1 MQGKGAVNAL
11 LEIYGNAVD
20 GLKATVR
27 SISAEQLIEIAD
39 SKTANPDCRSI
50 QTILTH
56 VVYAGFGYATTIMNR
71 NGHINDR
78 PPRILLHDSQSYCD
92 ALDDMMRFTQSV
104 FADITD
110 DELETYDESSK
121 MLTGWKQRYD
131 IEQLA
136 EHAIVHIL
144 RHHRQIHNLRK
155 R

>member
-1 MQGKGAVNAL
+1 MEGKGAVNAL

-20 GLKATVR
+20 DLKETIR
-27 SISAEQLIEIAD
+27 SIPAERLVEIAD
-39 SKTANPDCRSI
+39 PKTSNPDCRSI
-50 QTILTH
+50 QAILAH

-78 PPRILLHDSQSYCD
+78 PPRLLFDDSQSYCE

-104 FADITD
+104 FVDITD
-110 DELETYDESSK
+110 EELETYDESSK

-131 IEQLA
+131 IEQLT

-144 RHHRQIHNLRK
+144 RHQRQIRNFHK